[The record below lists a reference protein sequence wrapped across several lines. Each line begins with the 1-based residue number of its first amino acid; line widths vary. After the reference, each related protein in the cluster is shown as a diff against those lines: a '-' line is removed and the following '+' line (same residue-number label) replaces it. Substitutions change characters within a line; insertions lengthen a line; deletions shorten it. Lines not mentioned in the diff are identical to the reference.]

1 MLEVTF
7 LGVGAAIP
15 APDQTNCAYL
25 VRAGASALLIDCGP
39 CILQQLAGVGLT
51 PGDVTHLFL
60 THRHGDHALGYPMF
74 RLWWGLEGKHSGQ
87 PPPPVVASSVTCGSL
102 RALWEQTYHEIPGM
116 SFPEVEL
123 PAGEPSCHPLTDE
136 LTLLTRPLPHSSFA
150 PVLGVRVEVGGKAV
164 AFTGDTAASDEVLQ
178 LAYGADLLVCD
189 ARYAATVEPARP
201 KGSSYHC
208 TALDAGRY
216 ASEARAKALA
226 LVHIGAEYRGREAEL
241 VTEARRA
248 FGGNVFAPVG
258 GDVFR
263 LEGGG

>member
-15 APDQTNCAYL
+15 APGQTNCAYL

-39 CILQQLAGVGLT
+39 AVLQQLAGVGLT
-51 PGDVTHLFL
+51 PGDVTHLFV

-74 RLWWGLEGKHSGQ
+74 RLWWGLEGKHSGK
-87 PPPPVVASSVTCGSL
+87 PPPTVVASSVTCGAL
-102 RALWEQTYHEIPGM
+102 RTLWEQTYQEIPGQG
-116 SFPEVEL
+116 FPEVEL
-123 PAGEPSCHPLTDE
+123 SDEPSCHPLTDE
-136 LTLLTRPLPHSSFA
+136 VTLLTRPLPHSGFA
-150 PVLGVRVEVGGKAV
+150 PVLGVRVEVSGKAL
-164 AFTGDTAASDEVLQ
+164 AFTGDTAASDEVVQ

-201 KGSSYHC
+201 GGTPYHC
-208 TALDAGRY
+208 TALDAGKY
-216 ASEARAKALA
+216 AAEARAKALA

-241 VTEARRA
+241 VAEARRG
-248 FGGNVFAPVG
+248 FGGDVFAPAD